1 MVTSADFRQ
10 VALCW
15 RRMRLA
21 RGILPVIPPRAGKWY
36 GFEKLGDAIDALTPD
51 GRLQDQVGEAWR
63 RMCSLRRNDF
73 PEGELRDLFSSI
85 KDRASSLPNRIA
97 GDREAFDI
105 AARIIRLNDVLRGHL
120 GVCSGFKG
128 ATAKLMASVAFSGDL
143 NPDPES
149 AAAALR
155 ASGYEVFLL
164 PDGHPLLAHLL
175 DDFIEVVIASAADDK
190 IVRAIMDEINGIV
203 DPCGGLCLECGPIS
217 SDYVPFLELF
227 KDALPAVP
235 DEMVQRS

>member
-1 MVTSADFRQ
+1 V
-10 VALCW
+10 
-15 RRMRLA
+15 RREER
-21 RGILPVIPPRAGKWY
+21 Y

-63 RMCSLRRNDF
+63 RMCTLRRNDF

-85 KDRASSLPNRIA
+85 KDRARSLPNRIV

-105 AARIIRLNDVLRGHL
+105 AARIIRLHDLLRGHL
-120 GVCSGFKG
+120 GVRSGFKG
-128 ATAKLMASVAFSGDL
+128 ATTKLMASIVFSGEE

-164 PDGHPLLAHLL
+164 PDGHPPLAHPQTIAGRRWVTSL
-175 DDFIEVVIASAADDK
+175 EVFA
-190 IVRAIMDEINGIV
+190 M
-203 DPCGGLCLECGPIS
+203 
-217 SDYVPFLELF
+217 
-227 KDALPAVP
+227 
-235 DEMVQRS
+235 RS